1 MSTADTRL
9 ERGPAAP
16 DRVLAE
22 VTVPG
27 RDQGTRRSRLASALA
42 PPVLVFVGLLA
53 LWQLFVVLADPRP
66 DLYPGPGEA
75 VSAFVSAW
83 EAGTI
88 TEAVSTSP
96 RRGVL
101 GFLLSVLIAVPIGL
115 VLAETPWL
123 RRAFGPFVTGLQVL
137 PSVAWV
143 PVAII
148 WFGLTDATVF
158 TVILLGAV
166 PSIINGLVTGIAQV
180 PPQFHQ
186 VARVLGAGRRE
197 RLQLIVI
204 PAALPNFIGGLK
216 QGWAFAWRSLMAA
229 EIIATGGTLGFG
241 LGALLDQGRQ
251 LADMA
256 GVFTA
261 IVLILVV
268 GVLIEIAVFGPLERF
283 VAVRRGLR

>member
-1 MSTADTRL
+1 MSATELDRA
-9 ERGPAAP
+9 PSAP
-16 DRVLAE
+16 DRILAE
-22 VTVPG
+22 VTTPG
-27 RDQGTRRSRLASALA
+27 RDQGTRRSRILSVLL
-42 PPVLVFVGLLA
+42 PPVLVFAGLIA
-53 LWQLFVVLADPRP
+53 LWQVFVLLIDPRP
-66 DLYPGPGEA
+66 DLYPGPAEA
-75 VSAFVSAW
+75 VAAFVSAW

-88 TEAVSTSP
+88 TEAVTTSLQ
-96 RRGVL
+96 RGVL
-101 GFLLSVLIAVPIGL
+101 GFGLSVLIAVPIGL

-166 PSIINGLVTGIAQV
+166 PSIINGLVTGMSQV
-180 PPQFHQ
+180 PPQFNQ
-186 VARVLGAGRRE
+186 VARVLGASRRE